1 MINWKTGLVL
11 LAVLA
16 GLALYA
22 YQTRP
27 HGSPAPAA
35 TLVPC
40 GAADTL
46 ELRLEQP
53 GVAVLDLQRAAPGAD
68 WQILLPAPGAADAA
82 ALDSLLGGLQSTLP
96 TATIGQPPSGSSY
109 GFDRPSL
116 RVSCR
121 LSGGRSYT
129 LSIGDKTFDGSSY
142 YVRLSGQSRVEVIS
156 AGEVD
161 QLNQALAKPP
171 YRPSPSPAGSTGPS
185 PTT

>member
-1 MINWKTGLVL
+1 RRGLINWKTGLVL

-27 HGSPAPAA
+27 QGSPAPAA

-68 WQILLPAPGAADAA
+68 WQILLPAPGAAGA
-82 ALDSLLGGLQSTLP
+82 
-96 TATIGQPPSGSSY
+96 
-109 GFDRPSL
+109 
-116 RVSCR
+116 
-121 LSGGRSYT
+121 
-129 LSIGDKTFDGSSY
+129 
-142 YVRLSGQSRVEVIS
+142 
-156 AGEVD
+156 VD

>member
-1 MINWKTGLVL
+1 MGLVL

-22 YQTRP
+22 FQTRP
-27 HGSPAPAA
+27 RTSPAPAA
-35 TLVPC
+35 ALVPC
-40 GAADTL
+40 GAADTV
-46 ELRLEQP
+46 ELKLEQP
-53 GVAVLDLQRAAPGAD
+53 GAAVVDLQRAGPGAD
-68 WQILLPAPGAADAA
+68 WQVSLPAPGAADGP
-82 ALDSLLGGLQSTLP
+82 ALDALLGGLQSAVP
-96 TATIGQPPSGSSY
+96 TATIGQPPAGSTY
-109 GFDRPSL
+109 GFERPSL

-171 YRPSPSPAGSTGPS
+171 YRPSPSPAGSPGPS